1 MNRMPRFLLP
11 AVVFGAALVAFP
23 FFFLK
28 LALFALIVG
37 GAFRFFRRRMWGYH
51 SQDGSNRWGGPSH
64 WQSRRNDF
72 FDRIR
77 SMSDDEYTAFKQPRS
92 ASQSAQTEPVS
103 RYREDFTL

>member
-11 AVVFGAALVAFP
+11 AIVFGAALVAFP

-37 GAFRFFRRRMWGYH
+37 GAFRFFRRRMWGGGY
-51 SQDGSNRWGGPSH
+51 SNEWGGTNR

-77 SMSDDEYTAFKQPRS
+77 SMSDEEYAAFKQPRS
-92 ASQSAQTEPVS
+92 TGDSAQSEPVG
-103 RYREDFTL
+103 RYRESFTL